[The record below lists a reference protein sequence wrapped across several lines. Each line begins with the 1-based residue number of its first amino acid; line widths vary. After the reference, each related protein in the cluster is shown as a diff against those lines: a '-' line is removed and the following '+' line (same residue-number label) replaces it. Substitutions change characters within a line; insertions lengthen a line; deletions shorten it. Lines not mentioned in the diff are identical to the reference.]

1 MRQIIIATI
10 VILLVNGCQNRD
22 EQAKHDAKVAAKA
35 KAELLA
41 QIEANKTKKSSKLNQ
56 FGIKIDK
63 NIITIDT
70 NQTKNY
76 IKKLGENMQKHI
88 KKVSEDI
95 KKGVIN
101 AKDEGIEMK
110 NQHINIDLNK
120 TKRFFDVFKKN
131 IEEFTEKIDK
141 VTQEIETNNTKG
153 Y

>member
-1 MRQIIIATI
+1 MRQIIIASI
-10 VILLVNGCQNRD
+10 VILLVNGCQNSD

-41 QIEANKTKKSSKLNQ
+41 QIEANKTKKSNKLNQ

-76 IKKLGENMQKHI
+76 IKRLGENMQKHI

-95 KKGVIN
+95 KKGIVN
-101 AKDEGIEMK
+101 EKDEGIEIN

-120 TKRFFDVFKKN
+120 TKHFFDMFRKN
-131 IEEFTEKIDK
+131 IQKFTEEIDK
-141 VTQEIETNNTKG
+141 ITQNIETNKTKG